1 MNGHV
6 SGDSLVGLT
15 VDDDGVAVLAMRDEA
30 GKNAFSRPMVAALT
44 AAFDAL
50 GQRRDAKVCVLTGL
64 PSVFSAGGDREVLIG
79 LAEGTLAPYDL
90 LLTRSLI
97 EVPVPTIAAMTGAA
111 VGGGL
116 VFGLA
121 CDMVVLAR
129 ESRYGANFMDLGF
142 TPGMGST
149 RLLQFAVGEYVA
161 AEMLFGGQYF
171 RGEHF
176 AGRGQINAVVPR
188 AEVEDRA
195 LDMARR
201 IADKPRPALLLLKR
215 ALALPR
221 RRAFEEA
228 RTVESMMHEVC
239 FADPQVLARIRE
251 NYSIGGSGNSGNGNA
266 NGR

>member
-1 MNGHV
+1 MNAQVPTG
-6 SGDSLVGLT
+6 GLVDLA
-15 VDDDGVAVLAMRDEA
+15 VDEDGVAVLTMRDAVGKNTFSRAMVAELTRALAEA
-30 GKNAFSRPMVAALT
+30 GE
-44 AAFDAL
+44 
-50 GQRRDAKVCVLTGL
+50 RRDVRALVLAGL
-64 PSVFSAGGDREVLIG
+64 PEVFSGGGDREILVG
-79 LAEGTLAPYDL
+79 LAEGTIAPYDL
-90 LLTRSLI
+90 LLTRTLL
-97 EVPVPTIAAMTGAA
+97 EVPVPTIAAIAGPA

-129 ESRYGANFMDLGF
+129 ESRYGCNFMDLGF

-149 RLLQFAVGEYVA
+149 RLLQYAVGEYVA

-176 AGRGQINAVVPR
+176 VGRGQVNAVVPR
-188 AEVEDRA
+188 AEALARA

-201 IADKPRPALLLLKR
+201 IADKPRQALLLLKR

-239 FADPQVLARIRE
+239 FADPQTVARILA
-251 NYSIGGSGNSGNGNA
+251 NYRGGAGGG
-266 NGR
+266 

>member
-1 MNGHV
+1 MNAQVPTG
-6 SGDSLVGLT
+6 SLVDLA
-15 VDDDGVAVLAMRDEA
+15 VDDDGVAVLTMQDAA
-30 GKNAFSRPMVAALT
+30 GKNVFGRAMVAALT
-44 AAFDAL
+44 GAL
-50 GQRRDAKVCVLTGL
+50 AQAGERRDVRALVLAGL
-64 PSVFSAGGDREVLIG
+64 PEVFSAGGDREILVG
-79 LAEGTLAPYDL
+79 LAEGTIAPYDL
-90 LLTRSLI
+90 LLTRALL
-97 EVPVPTIAAMTGAA
+97 EVPVPTIAAIAGPA

-149 RLLQFAVGEYVA
+149 RLLQYAVGEYVA

-176 AGRGQINAVVPR
+176 AGRGQINAVLPR
-188 AEVEDRA
+188 AEVLPRA

-201 IADKPRPALLLLKR
+201 IADKPRHALLLLKR

-239 FADPQVLARIRE
+239 FADPQTVSRILA
-251 NYSIGGSGNSGNGNA
+251 NYRGGGNG
-266 NGR
+266 G

>member
-1 MNGHV
+1 MNGQV
-6 SGDSLVGLT
+6 PESSLVGLT
-15 VDDDGVAVLAMRDEA
+15 VDDDGVATLAMRDEA
-30 GKNAFSRPMVAALT
+30 GKNAFSRAMVAALT
-44 AAFDAL
+44 GAFDEVA
-50 GQRRDAKVCVLTGL
+50 RRQDVKVCVVSGL
-64 PSVFSAGGDREVLIG
+64 PAVFSAGGDREVLLG
-79 LAEGTLAPYDL
+79 LADGTIAPYDL
-90 LLTRSLI
+90 LLTRSLL
-97 EVPVPTIAAMTGAA
+97 EVPVPTIAAMAGAA

-161 AEMLFGGQYF
+161 AEMLLGGQYF

-188 AEVEDRA
+188 AEVEARA
-195 LDMARR
+195 LEMARR

-239 FADPQVLARIRE
+239 FADPQTLARIRE
-251 NYSIGGSGNSGNGNA
+251 NYGHGNG
-266 NGR
+266 R

>member
-1 MNGHV
+1 MSEHV
-6 SGDSLVGLT
+6 SKTSPVSLT
-15 VDDDGVAVLAMRDEA
+15 VDDDGVAVLRMQDEA
-30 GKNAFSRPMVAALT
+30 GKNAFSRGFVAALT
-44 AAFDAL
+44 AAFDEVAA
-50 GQRRDAKVCVLTGL
+50 RRDVKACVLAGL
-64 PSVFSAGGDREVLIG
+64 PSVFCAGGDREVLLG
-79 LAEGTLAPYDL
+79 LADGSIAPYDL
-90 LLTRSLI
+90 SLTRALL
-97 EVPVPTIAAMTGAA
+97 EVPVPTVAAMAGAA

-121 CDMVVLAR
+121 CDMVVMAR

-149 RLLQFAVGEYVA
+149 RLLQYAVGEYVA

-176 AGRGQINAVVPR
+176 VGRGQVNAIAPR
-188 AEVEDRA
+188 AEVEARA
-195 LDMARR
+195 SDIARR

-239 FADPQVLARIRE
+239 FADPAVLARIRE
-251 NYSIGGSGNSGNGNA
+251 NYGNGG
-266 NGR
+266 NGGDAHGR

>member
-1 MNGHV
+1 MNAQV
-6 SGDSLVGLT
+6 PTDSLVELA
-15 VDDDGVAVLAMRDEA
+15 VDDDGVAVLTMRDAA
-30 GKNAFSRPMVAALT
+30 GKNVFSRAMVAALT
-44 AAFDAL
+44 RAL
-50 GQRRDAKVCVLTGL
+50 GEAGERRDVKVLVLAGL
-64 PSVFSAGGDREVLIG
+64 PEVFSAGGDREILVG
-79 LAEGTLAPYDL
+79 LAEGTIQPYDL
-90 LLTRSLI
+90 LLTRSLL
-97 EVPVPTIAAMTGAA
+97 EVPVPTVAAIAGPA

-129 ESRYGANFMDLGF
+129 ESRYGCNFMDLGF

-161 AEMLFGGQYF
+161 AEMLFGAQYF

-176 AGRGQINAVVPR
+176 AGRGQVNAVVPR
-188 AEVEDRA
+188 AEVLARA
-195 LDMARR
+195 LDIARR
-201 IADKPRPALLLLKR
+201 IADKPRHALLLLKR

-239 FADPQVLARIRE
+239 FADPQTVARILE
-251 NYSIGGSGNSGNGNA
+251 NYRGGSRGGSNG
-266 NGR
+266 G